1 MKTKHYAL
9 FAMLVPL
16 TIAAA
21 AIQGGPDVQNSLTAA
36 GYAEV
41 REIEFSDGLWEAQ
54 ARGEH
59 GRWQELHIDPA
70 TGQIFSAKDP
80 ALSLAEIAAS
90 LERAGYRDIR
100 DLDREGGIWEA
111 EATDANGQRVDL
123 RLAGRDGRVLH
134 SEAEYG
140 YDD

>member
-1 MKTKHYAL
+1 MKTKLYAL
-9 FAMLVPL
+9 IAAILPL
-16 TIAAA
+16 TVAAA
-21 AIQGGPDVQNSLTAA
+21 VIQGSPDVQQSLTAA
-36 GYAEV
+36 GYTEV
-41 REIEFSDGLWEAQ
+41 REIEFSDGLWEAE
-54 ARGEH
+54 ARGTN

-90 LERAGYRDIR
+90 LERAGYRDVR

-111 EATDANGQRVDL
+111 EATDAGGQRVDL
-123 RLAGRDGRVLH
+123 RLAGSDGRLLH
-134 SEAEYG
+134 SETEHG